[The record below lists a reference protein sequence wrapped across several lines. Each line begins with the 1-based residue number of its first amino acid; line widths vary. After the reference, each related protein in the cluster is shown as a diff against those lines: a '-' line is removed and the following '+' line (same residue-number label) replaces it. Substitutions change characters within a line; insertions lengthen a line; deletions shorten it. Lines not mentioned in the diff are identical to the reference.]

1 MFATYACTKEHFRS
15 LLRAFSSVIT
25 AKNERENRVDS
36 TVRVR
41 HTATSRKV
49 FGKRARENPENY
61 CG

>member
-1 MFATYACTKEHFRS
+1 MS

-41 HTATSRKV
+41 HTAISRKV